1 MKNIFLFIIIA
12 LLSSKLFPQIIN
24 TDTVFIIGEKPKNLS
39 SEEIWEQDA
48 EKDISEGKIQ
58 LISIAGFEP
67 FVDYKKQLELF
78 HKYGFEATYMG
89 CVRPQPGY
97 EAYNKKMFEYLEKLN
112 GKGWYS
118 KFKEEYQELLKS
130 ETEKNKKNN

>member
-1 MKNIFLFIIIA
+1 MKNIFLFIIIT
-12 LLSSKLFPQIIN
+12 LLSTKLFSQFVN
-24 TDTVFIIGEKPKNLS
+24 TDTVFIIGEKPKTLS
-39 SEEIWEQDA
+39 GEEIWEQDA
-48 EKDISEGKIQ
+48 EKDISEGKIR

-78 HKYGFEATYMG
+78 HKYGFEATFMG

-118 KFKEEYQELLKS
+118 KFQKEYEELLRS
-130 ETEKNKKNN
+130 ERERNKAN